1 MASSRGRRDRK
12 YVHQRPPSSIPA
24 TLPTYHL
31 SHPPPTPTTSQE
43 KPPRP
48 NHHQPPA
55 DITIPAP
62 STSTTKT
69 LPLRIYKPTTPRQ
82 DPSASPALPTVV
94 WYHGGGWT
102 NGTLDSEHAQCLRL
116 ASLCPC
122 AAVVAVGYG
131 LLPENGTAGML
142 DDCLA
147 GFTWARSR
155 SRSPVVVLGG
165 SAGGALALGVAYR
178 LGLAGRGDE
187 VAGVVALYPVA
198 VHPARLPGRWE
209 GVHASFGELEGTAPL
224 VRGVDQLD
232 VLGGFLFVSFFPSF
246 PRLWST
252 HLHPL
257 FFFFSPSYAE
267 NCMPPWHH
275 PSFSFGRLTE
285 VCFPFTFL

>member
-1 MASSRGRRDRK
+1 
-12 YVHQRPPSSIPA
+12 
-24 TLPTYHL
+24 
-31 SHPPPTPTTSQE
+31 
-43 KPPRP
+43 
-48 NHHQPPA
+48 
-55 DITIPAP
+55 
-62 STSTTKT
+62 
-69 LPLRIYKPTTPRQ
+69 
-82 DPSASPALPTVV
+82 
-94 WYHGGGWT
+94 
-102 NGTLDSEHAQCLRL
+102 
-116 ASLCPC
+116 
-122 AAVVAVGYG
+122 
-131 LLPENGTAGML
+131 ML

-257 FFFFSPSYAE
+257 FFFFPRPMRRIVCRHGITLLFLLADLLRFVFLS
-267 NCMPPWHH
+267 H
-275 PSFSFGRLTE
+275 FSD
-285 VCFPFTFL
+285 